1 MTAPTG
7 VWRISGQ
14 PVVVPAAVPDMPDPR
29 AAGVELLDIISHAI
43 DNAPRSQ
50 QVQIG
55 PSELGTPCDWCLVHK
70 LAGAPERHDGSSAWL
85 PAIGTAVH
93 AWLDDVFC
101 GYDLQTYKGIPS
113 DEELPEPRWWRE
125 TLVDV
130 GEVNGTPVTGH
141 ADLYDG
147 LTGDVT
153 DWKIV
158 GASTIKA
165 AKANGPSETY
175 RRQAH
180 LYGRGFTRRGLAV
193 RNVRI
198 AYLPRTSVNLRDA
211 YLWTEPYDESV
222 ALAALARA
230 DAYARAIAAV
240 GLDKLAPSL
249 IRAPGCYSCSSY
261 PNADGTAPAK
271 PGDWRNKPVNPAN
284 PFAS

>member
-1 MTAPTG
+1 MTATPG
-7 VWRISGQ
+7 VWIASGQ
-14 PVVVPAAVPDMPDPR
+14 PVTPPPLTPEVPEPH
-29 AAGVELLDIISHAI
+29 AAGVELLDIISFAI

-70 LAGAPERHDGSSAWL
+70 LAGAEERHDGSSAWL

-93 AWLDDVFC
+93 AWLDEVFC
-101 GYDLQTYKGIPS
+101 EADLQVFKGVHS
-113 DEELPEPRWWRE
+113 DDELPEPRWWRE

-165 AKANGPSETY
+165 AKANGPSDTY

-180 LYGRGFTRRGLAV
+180 LYGRGFTRRGLPV

-211 YLWTEPYDESV
+211 YLWTEPYDELV

-230 DAYARAIAAV
+230 DAYARALAAV
-240 GLDKLAPSL
+240 GLEAMAPSL
-249 IRAPGCYSCSSY
+249 TRAAGCYSCNAY
-261 PNADGTAPAK
+261 PSADGTAPAR
-271 PGDWRNKPVNPAN
+271 PGDWRNKPLDPNNA
-284 PFAS
+284 FAA